1 MNKLNIIILMMYVVL
16 FSLYIIATP
25 FFEHDGF
32 VVLLTDLH
40 IPYASK
46 TVQNI
51 LKIVTD
57 LKPLHV
63 FLLGDLTEMGRE
75 GEFEKLENYLKLL
88 SDSEIP
94 YNILLGNHDVRWAY
108 KIWKTK
114 SIEDGLY
121 ENFKVDI
128 QDISFIGIDTSL
140 YFQQFGHI
148 GEPQIRWIKKQLE
161 DCKKQSRTVIFLS
174 HHPFGG
180 PSNYTDDGWKLMN
193 LLDENVLLVF
203 FGHLH
208 SYKSY
213 GGYKSAWFQSL
224 GAAKDGWLTIL
235 SWDKNQFYIW
245 KLAVNKDN
253 IDRYNFELVK
263 SISKNSKNQQ
273 YNSVKLPELP
283 KLSQLFDE
291 LLSYKME
298 NSILSQPVFFDNMI
312 YVVDYSGNVICID
325 SNGKLVWK
333 LKLSCPVVSNVEVY
347 KNTILVGDLEGKI
360 YLIDSKS
367 GKITRIANLDGPIFA
382 MKVGMRSLAVG
393 CGKTLHI
400 IKLPNLSITI
410 THDLGGLVQAP
421 AMYKDGL
428 FFQTSWG
435 GDITVVNE
443 NGELI
448 LKIST
453 GLNYTTAGASTPQIF
468 NELLLVTNPS
478 GTLQAF
484 DYISGSKKWELKGL
498 KVGYSSV
505 GKINQLAVA
514 SSIDGTIYIL
524 DPKAPQIHVK
534 IPVKSPIYGSVAQKL
549 SNDKF
554 VIGTTSGEL
563 VVVSLN
569 GRIEQKVQIHPS
581 YILLNPIILDNKV
594 FLAFTDGTL
603 KMIKIPN

>member
-1 MNKLNIIILMMYVVL
+1 MNKLSIIILMMYVFL

-32 VVLLTDLH
+32 VVLLADLH

-46 TVQNI
+46 TVQNV

-63 FLLGDLTEMGRE
+63 FLLGDLTEMGKE
-75 GEFEKLENYLKLL
+75 SEFEKLENYLKLL
-88 SDSEIP
+88 SDSKIP

-108 KIWKTK
+108 RIWKTK
-114 SIEDGLY
+114 NIEGGLY

-148 GEPQIRWIKKQLE
+148 GEPQIRWIKEQLE
-161 DCKKQSRTVIFLS
+161 DCKKQSKTIILLS

-193 LLDENVLLVF
+193 LLDENVFLVF

-208 SYKSY
+208 SYQRY
-213 GGYKSAWFQSL
+213 GGYKSTWFQSL

-253 IDRYNFELVK
+253 IGHYNFELVR

-283 KLSQLFDE
+283 KSSQAFDE

-333 LKLSCPVVSNVEVY
+333 LKLSCPVVSNIEVY

-360 YLIDSKS
+360 HLIDSKF
-367 GKITRIANLDGPIFA
+367 GKITRIVNLNAPIFA

-393 CGKTLHI
+393 CGKKLHI
-400 IKLPNLSITI
+400 IKLPNLSITN

-443 NGELI
+443 DGELI
-448 LKIST
+448 LRIPT

-468 NELLLVTNPS
+468 NELILVTNPS

-484 DYISGSKKWELKGL
+484 DYINGSKKWELKGL

-505 GKINQLAVA
+505 GKINQLAVV

-524 DPKAPQIHVK
+524 DPKVPQIRVK
-534 IPVKSPIYGSVAQKL
+534 IPVGSPIYGSVAQKL
-549 SNDKF
+549 SSDKF
-554 VIGTTSGEL
+554 VVGTTSGEL
-563 VVVSLN
+563 VVVSLS
-569 GRIEQKVQIHPS
+569 GRIEQKVKIHPS
-581 YILLNPIILDNKV
+581 YILLNPIILDNKT

-603 KMIKIPN
+603 KMIKISN